1 MAEQVGWR
9 GMVERLKAEAPRFAH
24 IFPQLPR
31 LVHQVLEHH
40 ARPNLD
46 KDGVLALLVLE
57 RRRTNRL
64 LGVVAGLAGAVVV
77 GLVLAHL
84 YGSGQGFI

>member
-1 MAEQVGWR
+1 
-9 GMVERLKAEAPRFAH
+9 MVERLKAEAPRFAH

-40 ARPNLD
+40 SHPRMSNEELFS
-46 KDGVLALLVLE
+46 LLLLE

-64 LGVVAGLAGAVVV
+64 LGVLAALGGAVVL
-77 GLVLAHL
+77 GLLAMHY
-84 YGSGQGFI
+84 YGALEGVV